1 MSTELAILDFIQAH
15 LTSGALDRVMVA
27 FSTIGNL
34 GLIWFILAAVLL
46 FLPRYRRA
54 GLCVIIALV
63 LAGVLCNLV
72 LKPLVMRIRPCD
84 VNTTVTLL
92 ISRPVDYSF
101 PSGHTMAS
109 FAAVTALYL
118 SKVPKKIW
126 VTSLVVGCIIAFS
139 RLYLYVHWPTDVL
152 AGLII
157 GIFVGWI
164 AWMILKLVRPRS
176 VPVSE

>member
-1 MSTELAILDFIQAH
+1 M
-15 LTSGALDRVMVA
+15 
-27 FSTIGNL
+27 
-34 GLIWFILAAVLL
+34 
-46 FLPRYRRA
+46 
-54 GLCVIIALV
+54 
-63 LAGVLCNLV
+63 
-72 LKPLVMRIRPCD
+72 KK
-84 VNTTVTLL
+84 L
-92 ISRPVDYSF
+92 ISLLLAVMMLAS
-101 PSGHTMAS
+101 MAS